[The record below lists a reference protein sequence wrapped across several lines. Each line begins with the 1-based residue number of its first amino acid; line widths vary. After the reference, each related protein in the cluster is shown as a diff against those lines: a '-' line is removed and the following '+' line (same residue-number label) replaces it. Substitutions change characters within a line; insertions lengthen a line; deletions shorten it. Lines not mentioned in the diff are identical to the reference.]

1 MVVTQTLGADA
12 QNVNIE
18 KAIEAAREAIKENKD
33 IEIAVSLQ
41 QLQLAGPDTPDL
53 KNRQEAILRAVARN
67 PAFASFL
74 KVKLQALIGR

>member
-1 MVVTQTLGADA
+1 MVVTQTLGPDS
-12 QNVNIE
+12 QNVNME
-18 KAIEAAREAIKENKD
+18 KAIEAARGAIKENKD

-41 QLQLAGPDTPDL
+41 LLQLTGPDPDL

>member
-1 MVVTQTLGADA
+1 MVVSQTLGENA
-12 QNVNIE
+12 QNVNME

-33 IEIAVSLQ
+33 IELALSLQ
-41 QLQLAGPDTPDL
+41 LLQLAGPDTPDL
-53 KNRQEAILRAVARN
+53 KNRQEAIIRAVKRN